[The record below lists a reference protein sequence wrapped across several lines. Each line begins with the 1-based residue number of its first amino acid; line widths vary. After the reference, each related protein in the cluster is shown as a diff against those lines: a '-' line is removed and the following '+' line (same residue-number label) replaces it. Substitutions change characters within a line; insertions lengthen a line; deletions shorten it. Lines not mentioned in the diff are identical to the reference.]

1 MCGDFMKLIKKI
13 KKILHSEEVKRISN
27 KIKKGYKKTVKY
39 INKNKYLLW
48 MTLPFILMEVF
59 TFIFGLEISYVNYRV
74 YAPILFSLC
83 WILLFMGISLS
94 FKKVFSKII
103 YIFFVLLFLIV
114 FLGNN
119 IYFSMTS
126 TFFDFSLMESAS
138 EGAPYLWDAIK
149 SCNLFV
155 YVCAILIIIT
165 SYQAVK
171 RMPKFEKN
179 NFKLLGITIVLFL
192 VTHSLIPLTLG
203 KANEDLTWSSWK
215 NPRNIYILFNDNNKS
230 MKITGLFEYTV
241 RNFYITFIKKEEELT
256 QEDIDF
262 LSQAFEETTVSKN
275 SNTGIFEGKN
285 LIMVQLEGMD
295 SWLIN
300 KNDTPTLYSMMNSG
314 YNFTNHYSFYTGGGS
329 TFNSEFA
336 VNTGFITPLS
346 YTKNAYQFN
355 KNDFPYTLANL
366 FKEKGYSVNAFHMN
380 DGEYYSRKLNY
391 INWGYDNYYGLKED
405 PVYTDSSYEL
415 DRELILNE
423 KFNELLFNQEGNF
436 VHYLI
441 TYSNHTPFTNKKG
454 VCKLLYNLD
463 NEQILLDNPEAQ
475 IEEVEMTEEECVR
488 RQAQETDYMMQLL
501 LENLELNGLL
511 EDTVFVVYAD
521 HYLYTLEDKTILDKY
536 KNTSNNLINNTPFFI
551 WSPNTKKLNINKAT
565 SQLNI
570 LPTVLNLFG
579 IEYNPNNYIAQDA
592 LSKEY
597 NGVVFFSDYSWY
609 DGNVYVS
616 DGMVTNNKTI
626 SQEQLEIKNDY
637 VSYVA
642 KKNDLALQY
651 NYFKNKK
658 VNNEKK

>member
-13 KKILHSEEVKRISN
+13 KKILHSEEVKRFSK
-27 KIKKGYKKTVKY
+27 KIKRVFNNTKTY

-48 MTLPFILMEVF
+48 MALPFILMEVF

-74 YAPILFSLC
+74 YAPILFTLC

-94 FKKVFSKII
+94 FKKIFSKLI
-103 YIFFVLLFLIV
+103 YILFILLFLFV

-126 TFFDFSLMESAS
+126 NFFDFSLMESAS

-155 YVCAILIIIT
+155 YVCAIIIIIVT
-165 SYQAVK
+165 YQAVK
-171 RMPKFEKN
+171 RMPKIEKC
-179 NFKLLGITIVLFL
+179 NFKLLGVTLVSFL
-192 VTHSLIPLTLG
+192 IIHSLIPLTLG

-230 MKITGLFEYTV
+230 MKITGIFEYTA
-241 RNFYITFIKKEEELT
+241 RNFYITYIKKQEELT

-262 LSQAFEETTVSKN
+262 LSQAFEDSTSVKN
-275 SNTGIFEGKN
+275 ANTGIFKDKN
-285 LIMVQLEGMD
+285 LIIVQLEGMD
-295 SWLIN
+295 SWIIN
-300 KNDTPTLYSMMNSG
+300 KNDTPTLYSMKNSG

-346 YTKNAYQFN
+346 YKKNAYQFN

-366 FKEKGYSVNAFHMN
+366 FKDKGYSVNAFHMN
-380 DGEYYSRKLNY
+380 DGEYYSRRLNY
-391 INWGYDNYYGLKED
+391 KNWGYDNYYGLKED
-405 PVYTDSSYEL
+405 SIYDDYSYQL
-415 DRELILNE
+415 DRELVLNE
-423 KFNELLFNQEGNF
+423 NFNNLLFNQEGNF
-436 VHYLI
+436 LHYI
-441 TYSNHTPFTNKKG
+441 ISYSNHTPFTNTKG
-454 VCKLLYNLD
+454 VCKMLYKLD

-475 IEEVEMTEEECVR
+475 IEEVEMSEEECAR
-488 RQAQETDYMMQLL
+488 RQAQETDYMIQLL
-501 LENLELNGLL
+501 IENLEAKDMLK
-511 EDTVFVVYAD
+511 DTVFVLFAD

-551 WSPNTKKLNINKAT
+551 WSPNTKKLNINKTT

-570 LPTVLNLFG
+570 LPTILNLFG
-579 IEYNPNNYIAQDA
+579 IKYNPNNYIGQDA
-592 LSKEY
+592 LGKDY
-597 NGVVFFSDYSWY
+597 NGIVFFSDYSWY

-616 DGMVTNNKTI
+616 DGVVTNNKTI
-626 SQEQLEIKNDY
+626 TQEQLEIKNDY

-651 NYFKNKK
+651 NYFKNKE
-658 VNNEKK
+658 EKK

>member
-13 KKILHSEEVKRISN
+13 KKILHSEEVKRFSK
-27 KIKKGYKKTVKY
+27 KIKRVFNNTKTY

-48 MTLPFILMEVF
+48 MALPFILMEVF

-74 YAPILFSLC
+74 YAPILFTLC

-94 FKKVFSKII
+94 FKKIFSKLI
-103 YIFFVLLFLIV
+103 YILFILLFLFV

-126 TFFDFSLMESAS
+126 NFFDFSLMESAS

-155 YVCAILIIIT
+155 YVCAIIIIIVT
-165 SYQAVK
+165 YQAVK
-171 RMPKFEKN
+171 RMPKIEKC
-179 NFKLLGITIVLFL
+179 NFKLLGVTLVSFL
-192 VTHSLIPLTLG
+192 IIHSLIPLTLG

-230 MKITGLFEYTV
+230 MKITGIFEYTA
-241 RNFYITFIKKEEELT
+241 RNFYITYIKKQEELT

-262 LSQAFEETTVSKN
+262 LSQAFEDSTSVKN
-275 SNTGIFEGKN
+275 ANTGIFKDKN
-285 LIMVQLEGMD
+285 LIIVQLEGMD
-295 SWLIN
+295 SWIIN
-300 KNDTPTLYSMMNSG
+300 KNDTPTLYSMKNSG

-346 YTKNAYQFN
+346 YKKNAYQFN

-366 FKEKGYSVNAFHMN
+366 FKDKGYSVNAFHMN
-380 DGEYYSRKLNY
+380 DGEYYSRRLNY
-391 INWGYDNYYGLKED
+391 KNWGYDNYYGLKED
-405 PVYTDSSYEL
+405 SIYDDYSYQL
-415 DRELILNE
+415 DRELVLNE
-423 KFNELLFNQEGNF
+423 NFNNLLFNQEGNF
-436 VHYLI
+436 LHYI
-441 TYSNHTPFTNKKG
+441 ISYSNHTPFTNTKG
-454 VCKLLYNLD
+454 VCKMLYKLD

-475 IEEVEMTEEECVR
+475 IEEVEMSEEECAR
-488 RQAQETDYMMQLL
+488 RQAQETDYMIQLL
-501 LENLELNGLL
+501 IENLEAKDMLK
-511 EDTVFVVYAD
+511 DTVFVLFAD

-551 WSPNTKKLNINKAT
+551 WSPNTKKLNINKTT

-570 LPTVLNLFG
+570 LPTILNLFG
-579 IEYNPNNYIAQDA
+579 IEYNPNNYIGQDA
-592 LSKEY
+592 LSKDY
-597 NGVVFFSDYSWY
+597 KGIIFFSDYSWY

-616 DGMVTNNKTI
+616 DGIVTNNKTI

-637 VSYVA
+637 VNYVA

-651 NYFKNKK
+651 NYFKTLKDEQKK
-658 VNNEKK
+658 